1 MNPITHPNRLFLLC
15 TIVLAL
21 PLLAGCFNRNA
32 PAGPQIQDTL
42 PEGWEPVT
50 FGGGGLFS
58 SESTWLP
65 VNVDDDSPEE
75 YLLYFMYDN
84 QQIGAVIYKELLDSA
99 GSSVLSA
106 TPIPAPNQPSSTFIP
121 YRLAPSYWLGSGSAG
136 YVAEPDTPSD
146 QIITKSVARAPV
158 SALDSSAALT
168 PTQDSPSIKELV
180 IFGGE
185 TLLTVAWWQ
194 NSYNGYGVTQV
205 RARAG
210 LVNEQYQDGDES
222 KPVVSITGL
231 DPLPDPL
238 GRSVMCRQARHVR
251 SPAPEQPTTLPN
263 PYASA
268 IQYLPTDEGIVFC
281 LTPLPSYP
289 FYPEGVALAFLRPED
304 RDTPQTLAEL
314 NAYRAQLVQDE
325 SGVEDAREAE
335 KAKEQKVQAWLSLF
349 DFDGPDND
357 TMPTVIVDQL
367 VSPSTLELTEDFRS
381 PSGQPLTTVACARV
395 LSPDRMSTRVL
406 LLNLLYQAPTLVIT
420 PGNGNQPATT
430 TTTTDR
436 MIITNVTDQTAT
448 NLSCQ
453 QLVNDAMAAT
463 GQTGTQP

>member
-15 TIVLAL
+15 TIVVAL

-42 PEGWEPVT
+42 PAGWEPVT
-50 FGGGGLFS
+50 FGGSGLFS
-58 SESTWLP
+58 SKTTWIP
-65 VNVDDDSPEE
+65 VNIDNDSPEE
-75 YLLYFMYDN
+75 YLLYFKYDN

-121 YRLAPSYWLGSGSAG
+121 YRLEPSYWLGSGSAG
-136 YVAEPDTPSD
+136 YVADPDTPPE
-146 QIITKSVARAPV
+146 QIITKSVQRAPV
-158 SALDSSAALT
+158 SGLDSSATVT
-168 PTQDSPSIKELV
+168 PTQDSPAVKELV
-180 IFGGE
+180 IFGGK

-210 LVNEQYQDGDES
+210 LVNPQYQDGDEER
-222 KPVVSITGL
+222 PLVSIIGL

-238 GRSVMCRQARHVR
+238 GRSVMCRQARYVR
-251 SPAPEQPTTLPN
+251 SPAPEEPTTLPN

-268 IQYLPTDEGIVFC
+268 IRYLPTDEGIVFC
-281 LTPLPSYP
+281 LTPLPGYP
-289 FYPEGVALAFLRPED
+289 FYPEGVALAFLRPEN
-304 RDTPQTLAEL
+304 RAESKETLKDL
-314 NAYRAQLVQDE
+314 NTYRLQFVQGNNESLMAQ
-325 SGVEDAREAE
+325 
-335 KAKEQKVQAWLSLF
+335 WLTLF

-357 TMPTVIVDQL
+357 TMPTLIVDQL
-367 VSPSTLELTEDFRS
+367 VSPPTLALTEDFRS
-381 PSGQPLTTVACARV
+381 DSGKPLTTAACAVV
-395 LSPDRMSTRVL
+395 LSPDRLTTRVL

-420 PGNGNQPATT
+420 PGNGNQAATT

-453 QLVNDAMAAT
+453 QLVGDAMAAS

>member
-1 MNPITHPNRLFLLC
+1 MNHITLPARFFLTC
-15 TIVLAL
+15 SIVLVL

-32 PAGPQIQDTL
+32 PTGPQILDTL

-58 SESTWLP
+58 SESTWIP
-65 VNVDDDSPEE
+65 VNIDDDSPEE

-84 QQIGAVIYKELLDSA
+84 KQIGAVIYKELLDSA

-146 QIITKSVARAPV
+146 QILTKSVARAPV
-158 SALDSSAALT
+158 SALDSSAAMT

-210 LVNEQYQDGDES
+210 LVNPQYQDGDES

-238 GRSVMCRQARHVR
+238 GRSVICRQALYVR
-251 SPAPEQPTTLPN
+251 SPADEQPTTLSN

-268 IQYLPTDEGIVFC
+268 IRYLPTDEGIVFC
-281 LTPLPSYP
+281 RTPLPDYP
-289 FYPEGVALAFLRPED
+289 FYPEGVALAFLRPEN
-304 RDTPQTLAEL
+304 RDEPDEKLQDL
-314 NAYRAQLVQDE
+314 NAYRLKFVQGNNEQLMNQ
-325 SGVEDAREAE
+325 
-335 KAKEQKVQAWLSLF
+335 WLALF

-367 VSPSTLELTEDFRS
+367 VSPATLELTEDFRS
-381 PSGQPLTTVACARV
+381 DSGKPLTTVACAVV
-395 LSPDRMSTRVL
+395 LSPDRLTTRVL
-406 LLNLLYQAPTLVIT
+406 LFNLLYQAPTLVIT

-453 QLVNDAMAAT
+453 QLVDDAMAAT

>member
-1 MNPITHPNRLFLLC
+1 MHQVTHPNRLFLIF
-15 TIVLAL
+15 TVMLAL

-50 FGGGGLFS
+50 FGGDGLFS
-58 SESTWLP
+58 SESIWTP
-65 VNVDDDSPEE
+65 VNIDDDAPEE
-75 YLLYFMYDN
+75 YLLYFKYDN

-121 YRLAPSYWLGSGSAG
+121 YRLEPSYWLGSGAAG
-136 YVAEPDTPSD
+136 YVAEPGTPSAE
-146 QIITKSVARAPV
+146 IITKPV
-158 SALDSSAALT
+158 ERVPLTTTQSS
-168 PTQDSPSIKELV
+168 PVVKELI
-180 IFGGE
+180 IFGGK

-210 LVNEQYQDGDES
+210 LVNPQYQDGDEE
-222 KPVVSITGL
+222 KPLVSIIGL
-231 DPLPDPL
+231 HPQPDPL
-238 GRSVMCRQARHVR
+238 GRSVMCRQALYVR
-251 SPAPEQPTTLPN
+251 SPAPEESTTLPN
-263 PYASA
+263 PNASA
-268 IQYLPTDEGIVFC
+268 IRYLPTDAGIVFC

-289 FYPEGVALAFLRPED
+289 FYPEGVALAFLRPEN
-304 RDTPQTLAEL
+304 REEAQTLDKL
-314 NAYRAQLVQDE
+314 NDYRLKFVQDVP
-325 SGVEDAREAE
+325 GVEDDKAAEEA
-335 KAKEQKVQAWLSLF
+335 KTKKMQQWLDLF
-349 DFDGPDND
+349 DFDGPGND

-367 VSPSTLELTEDFRS
+367 VSPPTLELTEDFRS
-381 PSGQPLTTVACARV
+381 PSGQPLTTVACAVV
-395 LSPDRMSTRVL
+395 LSPDRLTTRVL

-420 PGNGNQPATT
+420 PATGNQAATT

-453 QLVNDAMAAT
+453 QLVSDAMAAS
-463 GQTGTQP
+463 GQTGSPP